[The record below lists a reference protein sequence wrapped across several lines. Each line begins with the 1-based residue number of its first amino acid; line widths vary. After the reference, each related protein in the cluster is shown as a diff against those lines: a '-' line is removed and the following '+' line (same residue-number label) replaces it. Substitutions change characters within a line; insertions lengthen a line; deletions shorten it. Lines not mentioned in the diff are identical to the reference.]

1 MDISLTDIPLFQGV
15 EEAELASMLQC
26 LGVTERH
33 YRKGETIFREG
44 ETTERIGVVLS
55 GLALIG
61 RSDMWGS
68 HSVLGS
74 AGPGAV
80 FGEAY
85 ACIPGEPLLISVTAA
100 EDTVVLFLN
109 AGKVLTSCPRACTF
123 HVRLVRNLL
132 TVSAQKNVQLSRR
145 IRHTGP
151 KTIRGRLLSYF
162 SECVLRSGKRSFQI
176 PYNRQQLADYLGVD
190 RSAMCHTLS
199 CMQRE
204 GLIHYKGNRFQVS
217 IESTELP

>member
-1 MDISLTDIPLFQGV
+1 MGVCLTETPLFQGIG
-15 EEAELASMLQC
+15 EEELPALLRC
-26 LGVTERH
+26 LGAVERRC
-33 YRKGETIFREG
+33 RKGEVILAEG
-44 ETTERIGVVLS
+44 EPTERIGLVLS
-55 GLALIG
+55 GMVLITS
-61 RSDMWGS
+61 SDVWGNNS
-68 HSVLGS
+68 ILGS
-74 AGPGAV
+74 ASPGAV
-80 FGEAY
+80 FAEAY
-85 ACIPGEPLLISVTAA
+85 ACIPGEPMLVSVEAA
-100 EDTVVLFLN
+100 EDSAVLFLQ
-109 AGKVLTSCPRACTF
+109 AGKVLSGCEKACPF
-123 HVRLVRNLL
+123 HARLVRNLL